1 MATTDVIQI
10 REVRGEP
17 GTKVRG
23 FITVGESPGG
33 PIQIPIVLI
42 TGTRPGPTLGLSAG
56 VHATEYPAIDAV
68 MRTVQALDP
77 AVLSGTVIAA
87 PVVNQLMYQTRTPF
101 ISPVDGQNLNRMA
114 PGRVD
119 GTISEILAYV
129 LLEELV
135 LKADVHIDCHG
146 GDMGEILWPYAGYA
160 LSGNPEQ
167 DRRGEALARLY
178 TPGIFALYR
187 DGTPLPP
194 TNGSITANA
203 SKRGTVA
210 ILGESGS
217 NGSLDEADV
226 QVHLCGI
233 ENVMR
238 YLRMIPG
245 EPVTEGDR
253 LRARGQ
259 FVVSA
264 RRGGLLR
271 LAIEIGQEI
280 EAGQEIAQIVDPFG
294 DVVERIRATQTGIAR
309 LIWAHKA
316 VNTGDP
322 VVKCWQAEPAAPFD
336 FDA

>member
-1 MATTDVIQI
+1 MATADVLQI
-10 REVRGEP
+10 REIEGEP
-17 GTKVRG
+17 GKKVRG
-23 FITVGESPGG
+23 FVTVGESPGG
-33 PIQIPIVLI
+33 PIRIPVVIVI
-42 TGTRPGPTLGLSAG
+42 GTRPGPTLCLTAG

-68 MRTVQALDP
+68 LRTIQSLDP
-77 AVLSGTVIAA
+77 AVLSGTVIAV

-114 PGRVD
+114 PGRPD
-119 GTISEILAYV
+119 GTISEILAHV

-160 LSGNPEQ
+160 LCGDSEQ

-178 TPGIFALYR
+178 TPRIFALYQE
-187 DGTPLPP
+187 GTALPP
-194 TNGSITANA
+194 TNGAITANA
-203 SKRGTVA
+203 SKRGTIG

-217 NGSLDEADV
+217 NGMLDEKDV
-226 QVHLCGI
+226 QVHLRGI
-233 ENVMR
+233 DNVMR
-238 YLRMIPG
+238 HLGMLPG
-245 EPVTEGDR
+245 EAEIAGER

-264 RRGGLLR
+264 KRGGLLR

-280 EAGQEIAQIVDPFG
+280 EAGQEVARIVDPFG
-294 DVVERIRATQTGIAR
+294 DVVERVRAEQTGIAR

-322 VVKCWQAEPAAPFD
+322 IVKCWQAEPAAPFD

>member
-10 REVRGEP
+10 REIRGEA
-17 GTKVRG
+17 GKKVRG
-23 FITVGESPGG
+23 FVAVGESPGG
-33 PIQIPIVLI
+33 PIRIPIVLI
-42 TGTRPGPTLGLSAG
+42 TGTRSGPTLGLSAG

-68 MRTVQALDP
+68 MRTIQALDP

-114 PGRVD
+114 PGRPD
-119 GTISEILAYV
+119 GTISQILAYV

-160 LSGNPEQ
+160 LSGNAEQ
-167 DRRGEALARLY
+167 DRLGEALARLY
-178 TPGIFALYR
+178 TPRIFALYQ

-194 TNGSITANA
+194 TSGAITANA
-203 SKRGTVA
+203 SRRGTIG

-217 NGSLDEADV
+217 NGRLDEQDV
-226 QVHLCGI
+226 QVHLRGI
-233 ENVMR
+233 ANVMR
-238 YLRMIPG
+238 HLGMIPG
-245 EPVTEGDR
+245 KPAIEGDR

-259 FVVSA
+259 FVVA
-264 RRGGLLR
+264 TRRGGLLR
-271 LAIEIGQEI
+271 VAIEIGQEI

-294 DVVERIRATQTGIAR
+294 EVVERVRAEQAGIAR

-322 VVKCWQAEPAAPFD
+322 IVKCWQAEPAAPFD

>member
-10 REVRGEP
+10 REMRGEA
-17 GTKVRG
+17 GRKVRG
-23 FITVGESPGG
+23 FVTVGESPGG
-33 PIQIPIVLI
+33 PIRIPIMLI

-68 MRTVQALDP
+68 MRTIQALDP

-114 PGRVD
+114 PGRPD

-160 LSGNPEQ
+160 LSGNAEQ

-178 TPGIFALYR
+178 TPRIFALYQ

-194 TNGSITANA
+194 TNGAITANA
-203 SKRGTVA
+203 SRRGTIG

-217 NGSLDEADV
+217 NGRLDEQDV
-226 QVHLCGI
+226 QVHLRGI
-233 ENVMR
+233 ANVMR
-238 YLRMIPG
+238 HLGMVPG
-245 EPVTEGDR
+245 KPAIEGDR

-259 FVVSA
+259 FVVAA

-271 LAIEIGQEI
+271 VAIEIGQEI

-294 DVVERIRATQTGIAR
+294 EVVERVRAEQAGIAR

-322 VVKCWQAEPAAPFD
+322 IVKCWQAEPAAPFD